1 MKLLI
6 KGGRVVDAANNIDGA
21 FDILIEGSRIA
32 KVARDIRDR
41 ADGIVDARDRI
52 VMPGIVDM
60 HVHLR
65 EPGREDKETVSSG
78 TRAALKG
85 GVTSLLAMPNT
96 EPPIDSPEQVALL
109 KGIIEKSASVNV
121 FISAAITTGRLGQ
134 QPVNISGLKK
144 VGVMAFTDDGS
155 SVENAELFLKA
166 LELVRDNNAL
176 LIEHCE
182 DRSLSNNGVVNLGIV
197 STKLGLRGITKEAEY
212 SRVERDV
219 RLAGES
225 GASLHIAHVS
235 TKESV
240 DIIARAKKKGVKVTC
255 EVTPHHLSLTE
266 EAVLG
271 YDANMKM
278 RPPLCTS
285 RDRKALREALASGII
300 DIIASDHAP
309 HTDNEKEIEFERAEF
324 GAIGLETELAVA
336 ITELVHT
343 KELDWTGLVRSLCL
357 GPSRILGI
365 TKGTLSIGA
374 DADIILVDPQKEWLV
389 EKRTLVS
396 KSKNSP
402 FLEKVLKGAVDYT
415 ILAGRIVYQDG
426 NGGSPTRR

>member
-1 MKLLI
+1 MKILI
-6 KGGRVVDAANNIDGA
+6 KGGRVVDAANNIDGVL
-21 FDILIEGSRIA
+21 DVLTDGSSIA
-32 KVARDIRDR
+32 KVAGDIKDR
-41 ADGIVDARDRI
+41 ADETIDARGRI

-96 EPPIDSPEQVALL
+96 DPPIDSPERVTLL
-109 KGIIEKSASVNV
+109 RGILEKKASANV
-121 FISAAITTGRLGQ
+121 FISAAITRSRRGEEL
-134 QPVNISGLKK
+134 VEIKGLKK
-144 VGVMAFTDDGS
+144 AGAIAFTDDGS

-166 LELVRDNNAL
+166 LETARDNNAL

-182 DRSLSNNGVVNLGIV
+182 DRNLSNNGVVNLGIV
-197 STKLGLRGITKEAEY
+197 STKMGLRGIPKEAEY

-219 RLAGES
+219 RLAGEC
-225 GASLHIAHVS
+225 GASLHITHLS

-240 DIIARAKKKGVKVTC
+240 EIIAKAKKKGTKVTC

-278 RPPLCTS
+278 KPPLCADT
-285 RDRKALREALASGII
+285 DRQALREALENGTI
-300 DIIASDHAP
+300 DIISSDHAP
-309 HTDNEKEIEFERAEF
+309 HTDNEKAIEFERAEF
-324 GAIGLETELAVA
+324 GVIGLETELAVA
-336 ITELVHT
+336 ITELIHDKV
-343 KELDWTGLVRSLCL
+343 LDWPGLVRSLCL
-357 GPSRILGI
+357 TPSRILGI
-365 TKGTLSIGA
+365 TKGTLGMGA
-374 DADIILVDPQKEWLV
+374 DADIIVVDPQREWLV
-389 EKRTLVS
+389 EKKSLVS

-402 FLEKVLKGAVDYT
+402 FLGRVLKGAVDYT
-415 ILAGRIVYQDG
+415 VLAGRIAYKHEVKKG
-426 NGGSPTRR
+426 L

>member
-1 MKLLI
+1 
-6 KGGRVVDAANNIDGA
+6 VDAANNVDSILDVLTDGP
-21 FDILIEGSRIA
+21 RIA
-32 KVARDIRDR
+32 KVARDIKEK
-41 ADGIVDARDRI
+41 ADEIIDAGGRI

-96 EPPIDSPEQVALL
+96 EPPIDSPERAALL
-109 KGIIEKSASVNV
+109 KGILEKKASVNV
-121 FISAAITTGRLGQ
+121 FISAAITRGRLGEEL
-134 QPVNISGLKK
+134 VDIKGLKRA
-144 VGVMAFTDDGS
+144 GAIAFSDDGS
-155 SVENAELFLKA
+155 SVENAGLFLKA
-166 LELVRDNNAL
+166 LELARDNDAL

-182 DRSLSNNGVVNLGIV
+182 DRSLSNDGVVSLGII
-197 STKLGLRGITKEAEY
+197 STKLGLRGIPKEAEY
-212 SRVERDV
+212 SRVERNV
-219 RLAGES
+219 RLAGEC
-225 GASLHIAHVS
+225 GASLHIAHLS

-240 DIIARAKKKGVKVTC
+240 DIIATAKKKGAKVTC

-278 RPPLCTS
+278 KPPLCADT
-285 RDRKALREALASGII
+285 DRRALREGLRSGAI
-300 DIIASDHAP
+300 DIISSDHAP

-336 ITELVHT
+336 ITELIHGKV
-343 KELDWTGLVRSLCL
+343 LDWPGLVRILSLA
-357 GPSRILGI
+357 PSRILGI
-365 TKGTLSIGA
+365 TKGTLGMGA
-374 DADIILVDPQKEWLV
+374 DADIIVVDPQREWLV
-389 EKRTLVS
+389 EKKSLVS

-402 FLEKVLKGAVDYT
+402 FLGRVLKGAVDYT
-415 ILAGRIVYQDG
+415 VLAGRVVYQDG
-426 NGGSPTRR
+426 DGGSPIRR